1 MIKCIDLDAYRDD
14 FYAKVL
20 DILSADFSNDRANQI
35 IDEFDSLPTIEA
47 EPIKYGKWLKTN
59 AYPHRVYCSE
69 CYKTYVTN
77 EEVIQGR
84 SWETAYCTEAEFCP
98 HCGAKMNG
106 GKENE
111 ST

>member
-1 MIKCIDLDAYRDD
+1 MEVLPVIKCVDLDACRDD

-47 EPIKYGKWLKTN
+47 EPIKYGKWEGDATRPTKRW
-59 AYPHRVYCSE
+59 HCSE
-69 CYKTYVTN
+69 CGNLT
-77 EEVIQGR
+77 
-84 SWETAYCTEAEFCP
+84 ETAHYCYECYYLLCP
-98 HCGAKMNG
+98 YCGAKMNG